1 MDEQTTECPERNPL
15 IADQIPMD
23 ESNDFASKDKFVQYL
38 ELAPRNPLDNQQ
50 ADKTNMESLQSISK
64 PQTIEGG
71 PEPILMDL
79 ELENLDSAS
88 KCCLETPQK
97 TESQVQM
104 VNLEGEQ
111 IGIDTV
117 SLKSSQTSKPVSR
130 RPNVSFASTL
140 ANYFEYAVSLTPN
153 NQQSEL
159 PNEEDMERI
168 TNQKSE
174 DIGEEERNLFEA
186 KEEEELDEK
195 LSRKIRSSL
204 EVARSKGRQGKIR
217 TGVKTETSME
227 VDGRDVSKVHENN
240 VPRSGHSDKS
250 SHKNRCDELEPAKER
265 DMPTNNTEV
274 KKSNELGE
282 RKDGVKLDQVPQE
295 SDFQL
300 TFKDPSELLDV
311 GFEDKDEEDPDS
323 DDESSGEDRGDDSS
337 EEDSLSKV
345 SQLSEDPSASTLG
358 GTFGNQS
365 EVECSEL
372 SGAKSATVQD
382 FVKED
387 NALDLVQLYPE
398 VKLLINWMIQQVMA
412 DVSEKENKSKSK
424 ENMNICR
431 SSEVAA
437 NQEQERNVHQ
447 EMITGQTDNINA
459 AKEIRHSVTDSISVI
474 PIDEERNMQEKD
486 GTEGMTVEELPKD
499 SESPYSPGQPVRER
513 FSLGEKAGNEQHS
526 GVRKENA
533 STREINRAQS
543 SSKMENEPLE
553 VSKLTS
559 SHLEKKSPEEQKIY
573 VKMDIQNSLNFC
585 EKLRGESVEIA
596 GETPKVLSNNSAEL
610 MIKNSNE
617 NTSLNKDGTM
627 KSSCGSQTN
636 QPVEKENK
644 DRKGKELEKI
654 EMTSSQDDMFDN
666 MESDSEDQG
675 DRLVIDET
683 SNAGLSNEN
692 QNASSF
698 HSQTKAEKTNTSLQ
712 SHISQNEAPSRTA
725 SDVKEL
731 IFDQRSG
738 NDLNIDSEKSLQDG
752 SDFLP
757 ENMNGKG
764 PSGEEVSGGRS
775 KVQGDFELSACLLDV
790 PESTVNA
797 EACLP
802 QNLELGDN
810 DLFTGGPMF
819 NQIEDSRSHEVT
831 QRSQE
836 VIAGGSTSRS
846 QEALS
851 VEVSDQVMHR
861 QHRSQEVT
869 RGSRSQEVI
878 QRSNEVTRG
887 SRSQEIMQ
895 RPNEVTRGS
904 RSQEVIQRSDEVT
917 RASRS
922 QEVKERSD
930 EVTEGPRSQEV
941 IESDIDD
948 LLERI
953 SQKLDLTL
961 EPLLRS
967 PTASAFTTLLSI
979 DTKTAYTN
987 PPQNGLDLDPLR
999 SDFVKASLV
1008 LSQSQSS
1015 LLSLPGLPPIP
1026 LGPPGDLWVPD
1037 NDQGAGGD
1045 GRKDTERKCEPTN
1058 SQIQYPRE
1066 EGDRVQDCDENN
1078 KTYNDCSQTYHQGD
1092 VVMTGNEEECGKDLE
1107 ENISHLERGGG
1118 DGENKHGFKECSPQK
1133 VPLKRPSISDDDM
1146 VVPSKIS
1153 RPATTNEEKMGPFLD
1168 KGVRHGKE
1176 LRTESDKN
1184 PPSQKD
1190 NECLQSPDNVFKE
1203 TGGEK
1208 VDRIF
1213 EERYVQVCS
1222 EEAGLVPEGRGQEQK
1237 GAWSHPDGRGQNEKG
1252 ADPKSTEP
1260 MRETNIDHFLGGNV
1274 MKLHG
1279 ENKSTAQQNAQ
1290 FQMSKVGIRED
1301 QDFPEGAWP
1310 LSGGRGHDNQGA
1322 GPPPSEAGLCDQAVP
1337 DNTSDSERRT
1347 DGPQRRLV
1355 GNDGL
1360 SLYDDG
1366 QGKESK
1372 IIRGHVLLIKRINC
1386 NALIFCIAFTDQYF
1400 CSSFFSSISSRSRIF
1415 FSTMPSYQYL
1425 HHRT

>member
-15 IADQIPMD
+15 IADQSPMD

-38 ELAPRNPLDNQQ
+38 ELAPRNPLDHQR
-50 ADKTNMESLQSISK
+50 ADKTNVERLQSISK

-79 ELENLDSAS
+79 ELENLDGAS
-88 KCCLETPQK
+88 KCCLETLQK

-111 IGIDTV
+111 TGIDTV

-159 PNEEDMERI
+159 PNEEDMEP
-168 TNQKSE
+168 KSE
-174 DIGEEERNLFEA
+174 DIGEKERNLFED
-186 KEEEELDEK
+186 KDEEELDKK

-204 EVARSKGRQGKIR
+204 EVARSKERRGKIQA
-217 TGVKTETSME
+217 GVITEMSME
-227 VDGRDVSKVHENN
+227 VDGRDVSKVHEND
-240 VPRSGHSDKS
+240 VPRSGLSDNNS
-250 SHKNRCDELEPAKER
+250 QKNRCDELEPEKER
-265 DMPTNNTEV
+265 GMPTNNTEV
-274 KKSNELGE
+274 KETELGE
-282 RKDGVKLDQVPQE
+282 RKDGVKLDQVLQE
-295 SDFQL
+295 SDFEL

-311 GFEDKDEEDPDS
+311 GFEDKEEEDPDS
-323 DDESSGEDRGDDSS
+323 DDESSGEDSGDDSS
-337 EEDSLSKV
+337 EETSSSKV

-358 GTFGNQS
+358 GAFGNQS
-365 EVECSEL
+365 EVESSNF
-372 SGAKSATVQD
+372 SGAESVTGPD

-387 NALDLVQLYPE
+387 NALDLVQLNPE

-412 DVSEKENKSKSK
+412 DVSEKENESKSK

-447 EMITGQTDNINA
+447 EMLPGLTDNINA
-459 AKEIRHSVTDSISVI
+459 TEEIRHSVTYSIPVV
-474 PIDEERNMQEKD
+474 PIDEERNKQEKD
-486 GTEGMTVEELPKD
+486 RTEGTIVEVLPKD

-513 FSLGEKAGNEQHS
+513 FSLDEKTENEQHS
-526 GVRKENA
+526 GVGKENA
-533 STREINRAQS
+533 STYEINRAQS
-543 SSKMENEPLE
+543 SPQMENEPLE

-559 SHLEKKSPEEQKIY
+559 SHVEKNSPEEQKIY

-585 EKLRGESVEIA
+585 EKLGGESVEIA
-596 GETPKVLSNNSAEL
+596 GENPKVLSNNSAEL

-617 NTSLNKDGTM
+617 NTSLNKDGTI

-636 QPVEKENK
+636 KPVEKENK
-644 DRKGKELEKI
+644 DSKEKELEGI
-654 EMTSSQDDMFDN
+654 EMTSSQGDMFDN

-683 SNAGLSNEN
+683 SNAGLSSEN
-692 QNASSF
+692 QNASSL
-698 HSQTKAEKTNTSLQ
+698 HSQTKAEKKNTSLQ
-712 SHISQNEAPSRTA
+712 SHISKNEAPSRTA
-725 SDVKEL
+725 SDMKEL

-738 NDLNIDSEKSLQDG
+738 NDLKIDSEKSLQNG

-764 PSGEEVSGGRS
+764 PSGEEVSGRRS
-775 KVQGDFELSACLLDV
+775 KVQGEFELSACLLDV
-790 PESTVNA
+790 PESKVNA
-797 EACLP
+797 
-802 QNLELGDN
+802 ELGDN
-810 DLFTGGPMF
+810 DPFTGAPMF

-831 QRSQE
+831 QRSEE
-836 VIAGGSTSRS
+836 VTAGHKSHEVTGGSTSRS
-846 QEALS
+846 QEARS
-851 VEVSDQVMHR
+851 VEVSDQVM
-861 QHRSQEVT
+861 QRSDEVT

-878 QRSNEVTRG
+878 HRSD
-887 SRSQEIMQ
+887 
-895 RPNEVTRGS
+895 EVTRGS

-917 RASRS
+917 G
-922 QEVKERSD
+922 
-930 EVTEGPRSQEV
+930 GPRSGEV

-948 LLERI
+948 LLEGI

-961 EPLLRS
+961 EPLPRS

-979 DTKTAYTN
+979 DTKTANTN
-987 PPQNGLDLDPLR
+987 PLQNDLDLDPLR

-1015 LLSLPGLPPIP
+1015 LLSMPGLPPGP
-1026 LGPPGDLWVPD
+1026 PGSLGPPGDLGVPD

-1045 GRKDTERKCEPTN
+1045 GRKEAERKCEPAN

-1066 EGDRVQDCDENN
+1066 EGNRVQDFDENN
-1078 KTYNDCSQTYHQGD
+1078 ETYNDCSQTDHQGD
-1092 VVMTGNEEECGKDLE
+1092 VVMTGNEEECGKDLQ

-1118 DGENKHGFKECSPQK
+1118 DGGNKHGFKECSPQK
-1133 VPLKRPSISDDDM
+1133 VPLKRPSISEDDM

-1153 RPATTNEEKMGPFLD
+1153 RPTTTNEEKMGPFLD
-1168 KGVRHGKE
+1168 EGVRHGKE
-1176 LRTESDKN
+1176 IRTETDRN

-1190 NECLQSPDNVFKE
+1190 NERLQSPDNVFKE

-1213 EERYVQVCS
+1213 EEKYVQVCS

-1237 GAWSHPDGRGQNEKG
+1237 GACPHPDGRGQNEKG

-1279 ENKSTAQQNAQ
+1279 ENKTTAQVNAQ

-1310 LSGGRGHDNQGA
+1310 LSGGRGRDDQGA
-1322 GPPPSEAGLCDQAVP
+1322 GPALTEAGLCDQAVP
-1337 DNTSDSERRT
+1337 DNTPDTEIRT

-1366 QGKESK
+1366 RGKESK
-1372 IIRGHVLLIKRINC
+1372 IIRVRRNALLIKKINC
-1386 NALIFCIAFTDQYF
+1386 NVLIFCIAFTGKYF
-1400 CSSFFSSISSRSRIF
+1400 CSSFFSSISRPGIF
-1415 FSTMPSYQYL
+1415 LAHYL
-1425 HHRT
+1425 YHHINTYIIGSSKNSEV